1 MAKSENLFGKL
12 FRRRALKHWAQ
23 NAEQAKTA
31 ELQSLNIQREHA
43 RKLRDHLNEVIYVA
57 DRRIAQGVNGSAKI
71 DYPSNASWVWRPELW
86 SEPLKQRNFTQVT
99 NKTALGNEAEVF
111 HNCNQSE
118 LSVKQRRNGSEQDGA
133 PYQTQ
138 FEVFKFDGSFL
149 SLVLGLPDSVLE
161 GLKKRHI
168 FRMDVLA
175 ESEEPVVIFARLNV
189 KHGPNTEQIVH
200 ELKLD
205 AGVGYVEFDLAFTGA
220 NERRIEK
227 MWLDLIFED
236 PSMNLIT
243 IQDLTMY
250 RYPRAEM

>member
-12 FRRRALKHWAQ
+12 FQRRALKHWAQ
-23 NAEQAKTA
+23 NAAQAKTA
-31 ELQSLNIQREHA
+31 ELQSLNIQRENA
-43 RKLRDHLNEVIYVA
+43 RKLRDHLNEVISVA
-57 DRRIAQGVNGSAKI
+57 DRRISQRSLSSAI
-71 DYPSNASWVWRPELW
+71 INHPSNASWAWRPELW
-86 SEPLKQRNFTQVT
+86 SEPLKQRNFTQVV
-99 NKTALGNEAEVF
+99 NKTALGNEAKVF
-111 HNCNQSE
+111 HNCDLSE
-118 LSVKQRRNGSEQDGA
+118 LSVKQRNVSTDKGGA

-138 FEVFKFDGSFL
+138 FEVFKFAGSFL
-149 SLVLGLPDSVLE
+149 SLVLDLPDGVLE

-168 FRMDVLA
+168 IRLDVLA
-175 ESEEPVVIFARLNV
+175 ESEEPIVIFTRLNV

-205 AGVGYVEFDLAFTGA
+205 ADAGHVEFDLAFTGA

-243 IQDLTMY
+243 IRDLTMY
-250 RYPRAEM
+250 RYPRADM